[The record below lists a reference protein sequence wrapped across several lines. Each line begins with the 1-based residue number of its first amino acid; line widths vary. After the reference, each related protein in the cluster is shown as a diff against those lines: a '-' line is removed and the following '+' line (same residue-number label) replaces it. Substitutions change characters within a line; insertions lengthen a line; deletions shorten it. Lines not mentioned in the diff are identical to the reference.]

1 MKAWGFL
8 TAIFLAVVSPG
19 VAQEPTWTQKFPAT
33 SPSGRYATRM
43 AYDAVRQQMVLFG
56 GANATNNF
64 LGDTWV
70 WDGVNWTQQFP
81 VTSPPGRGSHATAYD
96 AARQRVVLFGG
107 SIGPGLSGI
116 VADTW
121 EWDGT
126 NWAQKFPA
134 TSPSPRLH
142 AGMAYDEARQ
152 QVVLFG
158 GSPGSPTGFADT
170 WVWDGTNWTQ
180 KFPATSPPARAGS
193 PLAYDTVR
201 GQTVLFGGTADGVT
215 FFNDTW
221 VWDGATWTQKFPAT
235 SPSPR
240 VHAGMAY
247 DKARQQVVLF
257 GGANNPITLV
267 LGDTWVWDGVN
278 WTQKFPAT
286 SPAGRHLPAMAY
298 DDARTETALFGGF
311 TGSFYDDT
319 WVWGTSFAAQ
329 VQQPINSDGSSI
341 FNAKRGVVP
350 VKFILTVDGAATCDL
365 PPATISLT
373 RTSGA
378 TPGPVDESVYV
389 QSSDSGSNF
398 RISSCQYVYN
408 LGTSPLGVGTYQVN
422 ISIGATAVGTAT
434 FGLD

>member
-1 MKAWGFL
+1 MKTWGFL
-8 TAIFLAVVSPG
+8 TAIFLAVVSPSL
-19 VAQEPTWTQKFPAT
+19 AQEPTWTQKFPAT

-43 AYDAVRQQMVLFG
+43 AYDAARQQVVLFG
-56 GANATNNF
+56 GANTTNF

-70 WDGVNWTQQFP
+70 WDGVNWTQKFP
-81 VTSPPGRGSHATAYD
+81 VTSPPGRSSHATAYD
-96 AARQRVVLFGG
+96 AARQRVVVFGG
-107 SIGPGLSGI
+107 SIGPGFSGI

-126 NWAQKFPA
+126 NWTQKFPA
-134 TSPSPRLH
+134 TSPSPRLT

-158 GSPGSPTGFADT
+158 GGPGSPTGFADT

-193 PLAYDTVR
+193 PLAYDTIR

-221 VWDGATWTQKFPAT
+221 VWDGTTWTQKFPAT

-247 DKARQQVVLF
+247 DEALQQVVLF

-286 SPAGRHLPAMAY
+286 SPPGRHLHAMAY
-298 DDARTETALFGGF
+298 DDARTQIALFGGY
-311 TGSFYDDT
+311 TGSFANDT
-319 WVWGTSFAAQ
+319 WVWETSFTAQ
-329 VQQPINSDGSSI
+329 VQPPINADGSSV
-341 FNAKRGVVP
+341 FNAMRGVVP
-350 VKFILTVDGAATCDL
+350 VKFTLAVGGSPTCDL
-365 PPATISLT
+365 PPATISLF
-373 RTSGA
+373 RTSGG
-378 TPGPVDESVYV
+378 TPGMINEGDYV
-389 QSSDSGSNF
+389 MPADNGSNF
-398 RISSCQYVYN
+398 RVSGCQYVYN
-408 LGTSPLGVGTYQVN
+408 LSTNLLGVGTYQMN
-422 ISIGATAVGTAT
+422 ISIGGVRVGTAT